1 MTDSSDISKDIE
13 AAAEVPKEEEFDEN
27 DYAPGFVEQLL
38 RNPDR
43 LPRNFRED
51 FVRIFESFEW
61 SHHGR
66 AKTAIEYMLVTEAT
80 KLVLTLTHL
89 DRMEDTILLNQQRP
103 AVESLF
109 RRTHE
114 GAAMQNVEAGIRSAA
129 VISANEYFADPAF
142 KLKADKSFEAAG
154 YAPNALEGEAYL
166 RAQSSLAIIHRE
178 KAVNRKA
185 LFNILKDLE
194 TRYSSRHPEKEMVVR
209 KSQANSAKRV
219 SKEDG

>member
-1 MTDSSDISKDIE
+1 MTGSSDGSNDTG
-13 AAAEVPKEEEFDEN
+13 AAAETPKDDEFDDN
-27 DYAPGFVEQLL
+27 NYAPGFVEQLL
-38 RNPDR
+38 RNPNS

-61 SHHGR
+61 THHGR

-89 DRMEDTILLNQQRP
+89 DQMEDAILLHQQRP

-109 RRTHE
+109 CKTHE

-129 VISANEYFADPAF
+129 VLRANEYFADPAF
-142 KLKADKSFEAAG
+142 RLMADKSFEAAG
-154 YAPNALEGEAYL
+154 YAPNALEAEAYL
-166 RAQSSLAIIHRE
+166 RAQPSLAIIHRQ
-178 KAVNRKA
+178 KAITRKA

-209 KSQANSAKRV
+209 KSQANGAERVKRQ
-219 SKEDG
+219 EG